1 MSKYLTGRS
10 IYGDK
15 VRHFRK
21 KSRHSNDVF
30 MTGSAP
36 RGGGGGWALSR
47 VFVLIQ
53 LRRGESNQSNTGLKV
68 LPLADEQ
75 SQRA

>member
-15 VRHFRK
+15 EQHLKK

-36 RGGGGGWALSR
+36 RGEEGGWALSR

-53 LRRGESNQSNTGLKV
+53 LRRGESNQSSKHWPRSPASG
-68 LPLADEQ
+68 
-75 SQRA
+75 